1 MSGAR
6 QSHWQSV
13 YASKSETQ
21 TSWYRPHLDHSLRL
35 VDGLA
40 LPPDAPLID
49 VGGGRATL
57 VDDLL
62 ARGYRDVSV
71 LDLAAVALDA
81 ARQRLGADAAQVRWL
96 CANILDVDLPAAHYA
111 LWHDRAV
118 FHFLTEP
125 APRAAYLAQ
134 MARALRPGGY
144 AIIATFAADGP
155 GRCSG
160 LPVQRYAADALAA
173 CFAAH
178 FECVC
183 DSREEHRTA
192 AGAVQPF
199 TYVLLRKRSDAP
211 VISESVPC

>member
-1 MSGAR
+1 MSDAR

-21 TSWYRPHLDHSLRL
+21 TSWYRPHLDHSLHL
-35 VDGLA
+35 LDGLA

-62 ARGYRDVSV
+62 ARGHVDVTV
-71 LDLAAVALDA
+71 LDLAAAALDD
-81 ARQRLGADAAQVRWL
+81 ARQRLGADAARVHWL
-96 CANILDVDLPAAHYA
+96 CADILEADLPAARYA

-118 FHFLTEP
+118 FHFLAEP
-125 APRAAYLAQ
+125 AARAAYLAQ
-134 MARALRPGGY
+134 ITRALRPGGH

-155 GRCSG
+155 ARCSG

-178 FECVC
+178 FECVG

-192 AGAVQPF
+192 AGALQPF
-199 TYVLLRKRSDAP
+199 TYVLLRKRGDIQTITGP
-211 VISESVPC
+211 VSC